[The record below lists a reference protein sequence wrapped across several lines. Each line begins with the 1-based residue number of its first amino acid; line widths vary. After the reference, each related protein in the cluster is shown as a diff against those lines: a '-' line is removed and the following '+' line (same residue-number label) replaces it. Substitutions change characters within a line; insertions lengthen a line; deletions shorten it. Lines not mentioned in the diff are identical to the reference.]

1 MTYRTLKMFSILLP
15 TFLIGGF
22 EYIRHDYLLDVM
34 TMEEGNLYITILTLI
49 LSFLFATWMF
59 RKLERITARL
69 AEEQA
74 KRAVYEERERLAQE
88 LHDGIA
94 QTLFFLNVK
103 LKKGKLDE
111 ASAAVSTIDQQVRQA
126 IFNLRALPEAG
137 SSLRLRLEKWL
148 DDFTT
153 LTGIDVNPQLELP
166 DNTFSATEQVQ
177 LFGIIQ
183 EAFANIRKHSG
194 ARQAE
199 LILQD
204 TPTGGWQ
211 LVIADDGRGITA
223 LPEARKGYG
232 LAMME
237 ERAQKL
243 GAAFDIARTPA
254 GGTQLMFTSCKGRL
268 GR

>member
-1 MTYRTLKMFSILLP
+1 MTYRTLKMFSVLVP

-22 EYIRHDYLLDVM
+22 EYIRHECLLHVLS
-34 TMEEGNLYITILTLI
+34 MERGNFYITVLTLL

-59 RKLERITARL
+59 RKLEHITARL

-126 IFNLRALPEAG
+126 IFNLRSLPEEGA
-137 SSLRLRLEKWL
+137 SLRLRLQRWL
-148 DDFTT
+148 DEFTT
-153 LTGIDVNPQLELP
+153 LTGIDVTAQLDLP
-166 DNTFSATEQVQ
+166 DEYFSAAEQVQ

-183 EAFANIRKHSG
+183 EAFANIRKHSR
-194 ARQAE
+194 ARHV
-199 LILQD
+199 LLTLQETD
-204 TPTGGWQ
+204 QDGWQ
-211 LVIADDGRGITA
+211 LLIKDDGCGIEV
-223 LPEARKGYG
+223 LDEARKSYG
-232 LAMME
+232 LTMME

-243 GAAFDIARTPA
+243 GAAFDISRPED
-254 GGTQLMFTSCKGRL
+254 GGTQLTFTSCER
-268 GR
+268 RPRR